1 VACRWRS
8 PAKLALANL
17 RQCFTETENDVSSND
32 DVIDCSASHNPQ
44 LITSA
49 SRDYGP
55 CGSQINVYH
64 RHHLTTK
71 KFTRASRTHACPR
84 QSGNNTIRLLSE
96 YWMIMLRLVVI
107 DSTTLQWCIIKR
119 IEETMIARW

>member
-17 RQCFTETENDVSSND
+17 RQCSTETENDVSGND

-71 KFTRASRTHACPR
+71 KFTEHRKLMPAP
-84 QSGNNTIRLLSE
+84 GNPATIQLDCSQNTE
-96 YWMIMLRLVVI
+96 
-107 DSTTLQWCIIKR
+107 
-119 IEETMIARW
+119 